1 MMPAESPAAD
11 PNVTTAPI
19 MGGPPSVPSHPP
31 LKGSPP
37 PEPSPPPELN
47 VATFQGCPVF
57 TSGDWYNANISTAV
71 IDPNSGNYIASMVQ
85 AGNTSGFGA
94 PTGFE
99 FVNLAGTATPHL
111 KVQPKV
117 SYHPFPQ
124 PYPWLST
131 FKIEP
136 YSDAHAIIFDVAACH
151 LYESYDTTYAS
162 DTLSAY
168 SGANWSLGSPFVP
181 MPAGSPSAMASG
193 LSLFAGM
200 VKWEEVEAGS
210 INHALNWSTQAHTV
224 SQYSFVRPA
233 SSTSG
238 LPFKGSSSYQLPF
251 GAHLR
256 LKASFNISSFGR
268 QARIVAQAMKTYGVF
283 LCDTGSEND
292 VYLANAVDGTN
303 PWNRD
308 DLNSLGKIHLTD
320 FDVVT
325 LPTIERVPGH

>member
-1 MMPAESPAAD
+1 MVPAESPAAD

-19 MGGPPSVPSHPP
+19 VGGPPSVPSHPP

-37 PEPSPPPELN
+37 PEPSPLPELN

-57 TSGDWYNANISTAV
+57 TSGDWYNANISTATV
-71 IDPNSGNYIASMVQ
+71 DPNSSNYIASMVQ
-85 AGNTSGFGA
+85 AGNTLGFGA
-94 PTGFE
+94 STGVE
-99 FVNLAGTATPHL
+99 FVNIANSSTPMVA
-111 KVQPKV
+111 VQPQV

-124 PYPWLST
+124 PYPWQST
-131 FKIEP
+131 YKIEP
-136 YSDAHAIIFDVAACH
+136 LNDAHAIVFDVATCH
-151 LYESYDTTYAS
+151 LYESYHTTYLANV
-162 DTLSAY
+162 LSAF
-168 SGANWSLGSPFVP
+168 SGANWSLGSPFRS
-181 MPAGSPSAMASG
+181 MPAGAPSAMASG

-200 VKWEEVEAGS
+200 GKWEEYQTGT
-210 INHALNWSTQAHTV
+210 INHALNWSTRTHTV

-233 SSTSG
+233 SSTDG
-238 LPFKGSSSYQLPF
+238 LPFVGSSSYQLPY

-256 LKASFNISSFGR
+256 LKASFNITNFGP

-292 VYLANAVDGTN
+292 VYLANAIDGTN

-308 DLNSLGKIHLTD
+308 DLNSLGNIHLTD
-320 FDVVT
+320 FDVVQ